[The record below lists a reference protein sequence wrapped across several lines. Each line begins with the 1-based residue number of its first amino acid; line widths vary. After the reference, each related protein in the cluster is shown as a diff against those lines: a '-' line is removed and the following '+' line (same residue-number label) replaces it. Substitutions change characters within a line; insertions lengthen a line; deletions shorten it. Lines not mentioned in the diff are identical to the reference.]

1 MTGYPCLCVQC
12 WGLQLT
18 PNSGERERERERE
31 REKERTERRERKR
44 EGVIVEKVPS
54 EERREKKNM

>member
-1 MTGYPCLCVQC
+1 MPVCTMLGPSVDSQL
-12 WGLQLT
+12 WG
-18 PNSGERERERERE
+18 ERERERE